1 MWDFPLIPDQASTGA
16 KSVDAIMLFE
26 LAVVVVFTLL
36 VAALILVLCIRYR
49 RGTRVDRTAPPTHSN
64 LLEATW
70 IVPPLFI
77 SAVMFVW
84 SADVFFEVSTPPGD
98 AQTIYVVGNQWMWKT
113 QHPEGK
119 REINEL
125 HLPLGRPIV
134 LKMISQDVIHSF
146 FIPAFRVK
154 QDVLPGRYTMLSFQ
168 PSKTGKFNLFCAE
181 YCGTEH
187 SRMGGHVYVME
198 PAEYDAWLAEGQSTT
213 ESMAQEGRRLFVE
226 NHCSGCHGPDSSVQ
240 APRLEGVYGK
250 PVPIQVGEA
259 ESEEVKFVMADDR
272 YIRDSIL
279 LPKNEVVAGF
289 KPIMPSYQGQIS
301 EQDLV
306 KIVEYIKSIGAE
318 EPAE

>member
-16 KSVDAIMLFE
+16 KSVDDVFLFE
-26 LAVVVVFTLL
+26 LAVVLFFTVA

-49 RGTRVDRTAPPTHSN
+49 RGNRVDRSAPPTHSN
-64 LLEATW
+64 LLEMTW
-70 IVPPLFI
+70 IVPPLLI

-84 SADVFFEVSTPPGD
+84 ATDVFFEVSTPPGD

-125 HLPLGRPIV
+125 HVPLGRPIL

-154 QDVLPGRYTMLSFQ
+154 QDVLPGRYTMVWFH
-168 PSKTGKFNLFCAE
+168 PTKVGKYHLFCAE

-187 SRMGGHVYVME
+187 SRMGGNVYVME

-213 ESMAQEGRRLFVE
+213 ESMAEEGRRLFVE
-226 NHCSGCHGPDSSVQ
+226 HHCSGCHGPDSSIQ
-240 APRLEGVYGK
+240 APRLEGLYGK
-250 PVPIQVGEA
+250 PVPIQVGEGEDA
-259 ESEEVKFVMADDR
+259 EVRFVKADDR

-279 LPKNEVVAGF
+279 LPKSEIVAGF
-289 KPIMPSYQGQIS
+289 KPIMPSFQGQIA

-306 KIVEYIKSIGAE
+306 KIVEYIKSLGAKE
-318 EPAE
+318 AVE